1 MLSKDSMF
9 NTNSIANSQAIDNFE
24 GKITND
30 FNKHKFNG
38 MHGNNT
44 KDIFGDTNNSALK
57 LSQGNE

>member
-9 NTNSIANSQAIDNFE
+9 NINSIANNQAINDFE
-24 GKITND
+24 GKIMDD
-30 FNKHKFNG
+30 FDKHMFNG

-44 KDIFGDTNNSALK
+44 KDIFGDTNNSAPK